1 MITADMHR
9 DAEGLYKGFTL
20 SGHAEGYEGDAEY
33 DLVCA
38 AVSAV
43 TLTTAMGLQNV
54 LHLEGTFDSH
64 SGFLDVDIASPRN
77 EKSQVLIETM
87 LCGLKSIRAMYPD
100 KLKILDTKG

>member
-9 DAEGLYKGFTL
+9 DSEGFYRGFTL
-20 SGHAEGYEGDAEY
+20 SGHADGYEGDAEY

-43 TLTTAMGLQNV
+43 TLTTAMGLQSV

-64 SGFLDVDIASPRN
+64 SGFLDVDITSPRS

-87 LCGLKSIRAMYPD
+87 LCGLKSIRDRYPD
-100 KLKILDTKG
+100 KLKILHTKG

>member
-9 DAEGLYKGFTL
+9 DEDGLYKGFTL

-43 TLTTAMGLQNV
+43 TLTTALGLKDV

-64 SGFLDVDIASPRN
+64 SGFLDVDISSSRN
-77 EKSQVLIETM
+77 EKSQILIETM
-87 LCGLKSIRAMYPD
+87 LCGLKSIQGMYPD
-100 KLKILDTKG
+100 KLKILNIKG

>member
-1 MITADMHR
+1 MITVTLHKDVK
-9 DAEGLYKGFTL
+9 GLYTGFCI

-33 DLVCA
+33 DLVCC

-43 TLTTAMGLQNV
+43 TLTTAMGLQDV
-54 LHLEGTFDSH
+54 LHLEGTFDSQ
-64 SGFLDVDIASPRN
+64 SGFLDVDITSPRN